1 MKIALLILL
10 AFAAMQLNAQ
20 TLAHYQRI
28 IKELS
33 SSKHQVGNAFPW
45 YHTVFDTY
53 QTVRFESYEPVFRLV
68 GDFIERY
75 RPLP

>member
-28 IKELS
+28 IK
-33 SSKHQVGNAFPW
+33 
-45 YHTVFDTY
+45 D
-53 QTVRFESYEPVFRLV
+53 QTVRFESYEPVFKLV